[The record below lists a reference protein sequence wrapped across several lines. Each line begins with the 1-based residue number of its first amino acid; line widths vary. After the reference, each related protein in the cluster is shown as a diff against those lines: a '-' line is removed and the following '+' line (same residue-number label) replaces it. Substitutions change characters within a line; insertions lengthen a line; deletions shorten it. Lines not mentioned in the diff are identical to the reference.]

1 MYITELTPAP
11 TQQKSFGGKAQLIQ
25 DGSKTYLR
33 SYTTFVASY
42 DQDTKELKINGFW
55 SPTTTRHIKAFI
67 YMITGELLTTK
78 EIEKK
83 YYRKEGL

>member
-1 MYITELTPAP
+1 MYITELTPIS
-11 TQQKSFGGKAQLIQ
+11 TQQKSFTGKAQLIQ
-25 DGSKTYLR
+25 DGSITYLR

-42 DQDTKELKINGFW
+42 NQNTKELKINGFQ